1 MAKKNKAQPEPIVL
15 TGRVFLDGF
24 LAQEVGYPL
33 PVVLKPGDLKLHRVA
48 KAGSLQRYGQT
59 VHYSG
64 FLVGSVYDGKRWRR
78 LLLRQKAAVDATYMG
93 LVDMRDKAYRAVGY
107 LKRLAAEKAYF
118 VEKESGFEVC
128 RKEPVSVSS
137 PVPASVSD
145 ADSVSDPVPDLA
157 PDPAPSATSQSD
169 LGRQVTKP
177 LVDTGASGKVE
188 SSMDAPVVESVP
200 VQTSLFPDLPGGRMK
215 RSRKKAHQ

>member
-1 MAKKNKAQPEPIVL
+1 MAKKNKAPPEPIVL

-33 PVVLKPGDLKLHRVA
+33 PVLLKPGDLKLHRVA
-48 KAGSLQRYGQT
+48 KAGNLQRYGQT

-93 LVDMRDKAYRAVGY
+93 LVDMREKAYRAVGY
-107 LKRLAAEKAYF
+107 LKRLAGAKAYF
-118 VEKESGFEVC
+118 VEKDSGFEVC
-128 RKEPVSVSS
+128 RREPVSVSS
-137 PVPASVSD
+137 PVPDSVPDSVPVSVSVPTLES
-145 ADSVSDPVPDLA
+145 DS
-157 PDPAPSATSQSD
+157 
-169 LGRQVTKP
+169 GEQVAKEP
-177 LVDTGASGKVE
+177 LVDIGASSKAE
-188 SSMDAPVVESVP
+188 SSPAAPVVESVP

-215 RSRKKAHQ
+215 RSGKKTKLSS

>member
-1 MAKKNKAQPEPIVL
+1 MAKKDKALPEPIVL

-33 PVVLKPGDLKLHRVA
+33 PALVKLGDLKLHRVA
-48 KAGSLQRYGQT
+48 KAGNLQRYGQT

-64 FLVGSVYDGKRWRR
+64 FLVCSVYDGKRWRR
-78 LLLRQKAAVDATYMG
+78 LLLRQRAAVDATYMG

-107 LKRLAAEKAYF
+107 LKRLATEKAYF
-118 VEKESGFEVC
+118 MEKESGFEVC

-145 ADSVSDPVPDLA
+145 SDSVPD
-157 PDPAPSATSQSD
+157 SAVAVTSQSD
-169 LGRQVTKP
+169 SGEQVTGEQV
-177 LVDTGASGKVE
+177 VDSAASSKAE
-188 SSMDAPVVESVP
+188 SSLAVPVVQSVP

-215 RSRKKAHQ
+215 RSRKKTHH

>member
-1 MAKKNKAQPEPIVL
+1 MAKKNKALPEPIVL

-24 LAQEVGYPL
+24 LAQEVGYSL
-33 PVVLKPGDLKLHRVA
+33 PALLKMGDLKLHRVA
-48 KAGSLQRYGQT
+48 KAGSLQRYGET
-59 VHYSG
+59 VKYSG

-93 LVDMRDKAYRAVGY
+93 LVDMRDKAYRAVSY
-107 LKRLAAEKAYF
+107 LKRLAGEKACF

-137 PVPASVSD
+137 PVPASVSGS
-145 ADSVSDPVPDLA
+145 DSSDSALVPA
-157 PDPAPSATSQSD
+157 VTSQSD
-169 LGRQVTKP
+169 SGEQLPEEP
-177 LVDTGASGKVE
+177 LVDTGVSLKAESGPVASVL
-188 SSMDAPVVESVP
+188 ESVP

-215 RSRKKAHQ
+215 RSRKKTHQ